1 MGSGTPGGIAVP
13 AEGCI
18 YEENHTQSAHDRPR
32 LAHPPFC
39 SEEADMTE
47 APAQTMT
54 ASAHG
59 QPAGNGAPPAAGP
72 VSRSF
77 ASRTPT
83 IVILTAV
90 LLVGANPFSRPA
102 WVSQAQITAKPTSF
116 ADVVDKVKPAVVSVR
131 VKIDTGRRN
140 KELARS
146 SRDSLDRFSRR
157 FGESDQPGSRSSSR
171 GRSILTGQGSGF
183 LISSDGYAVTNF
195 HVVEK
200 ADNVEVTLDDGRVL
214 SAKVIGADERSDVA
228 LVKVNGTGL
237 PYVTF
242 ADAVPRIGDWVIAV
256 GNPFGLGGTVTAGI
270 VSARGRDIG
279 AGPYDDFLQIDAA
292 VNRGNS
298 GGPTFDT
305 DGNVVGVNTAIVSPT
320 GGSVGIAFAIPA
332 ATVKAIVT
340 QLRDTGKV
348 SRGWIGVQIQEV
360 TADLAEGLGLK
371 GTRGALVA
379 EPQPGAPA
387 AKGGI
392 ETGDVIVSINGAE
405 AHDSHDVARAI
416 SILRPGST
424 ASIVVV
430 RNGEEKSFNIVLGN
444 LPDQRE
450 ASVSTEAPRQKG
462 TTVPRFGVAVAPVS
476 EGVIVTSVDPD
487 GPAADQ
493 GLASGDV
500 ILQAEGK
507 KVAGAS
513 DLRNTIEAAQKAGK
527 HAVLMRVRS
536 GEGIKFIAV
545 PLSRG

>member
-1 MGSGTPGGIAVP
+1 
-13 AEGCI
+13 
-18 YEENHTQSAHDRPR
+18 
-32 LAHPPFC
+32 
-39 SEEADMTE
+39 MTE
-47 APAQTMT
+47 APAQTT
-54 ASAHG
+54 TESAHG
-59 QPAGNGAPPAAGP
+59 QPAANGAPAAAGP
-72 VSRSF
+72 VARPVTRLVGLV
-77 ASRTPT
+77 ASRIGTMMVLVT
-83 IVILTAV
+83 V
-90 LLVGANPFSRPA
+90 LLIGANLFSRPA
-102 WVSQAQITAKPTSF
+102 WVSQAQITTKPAGF
-116 ADVVDKVKPAVVSVR
+116 AEVVDKVKPAVVSVR

-140 KELARS
+140 GKELARS
-146 SRDSLDRFSRR
+146 SKDKDSSDRFSRR

-214 SAKVIGADERSDVA
+214 GAKVIGADERSDIA
-228 LVKVNGTGL
+228 LVKVDGRGL

-332 ATVKAIVT
+332 ATVKAIVA
-340 QLRDTGKV
+340 QLRDSGKV
-348 SRGWIGVQIQEV
+348 TRGWIGVQIQEV

-379 EPQPGAPA
+379 DPQAGSPA

-392 ETGDVIVSINGAE
+392 ESGDVIVSINGAD
-405 AHDSHDVARAI
+405 AQDSRDVARTI
-416 SILRPGST
+416 SNLRPGST

-444 LPDQRE
+444 LSDQRE
-450 ASVSTEAPRQKG
+450 ANLSTEVPRQKG
-462 TTVPRFGVAVAPVS
+462 ITMPRVGVAVAPAS
-476 EGVIVTSVDPD
+476 DGVIVTSVDPD

-507 KVAGAS
+507 KIAGAS
-513 DLRNTIEAAQKAGK
+513 DLRNTIEAAQKSGK

-536 GEGIKFIAV
+536 SDGIKFIAV